1 MKFGSGWVI
10 IVMDICFE
18 MSLDLYWYDQ
28 ISSHNTNIKQNL
40 FLTDLWSSCRSCHL
54 NFLYCYV
61 FYITYV
67 IICLLWNKF
76 ILLSHFTQIR
86 RHPLHYH
93 FNVTKKFYLITW
105 NAHFYEGKKIRPSP
119 FFRFTLLQVFNIIS
133 HVEDRK
139 SSQQSVQSNVI
150 KIHKDRWNIK
160 GTGWIWKHFI
170 VFCHPNYCTEEIH
183 NKTAP
188 SVWIAVLLL
197 VAQSIPTS
205 GWKMLFDF
213 PLWYRHLIGNRCLSQ
228 NIFVTVTT
236 PPSRAP
242 LFIADCALVSLQ
254 GLAHLM
260 MGDQGMGSVPFPLCF
275 HCFFLFCSCF
285 ESITANDGQML
296 ESCLWLQINTWF

>member
-1 MKFGSGWVI
+1 M
-10 IVMDICFE
+10 
-18 MSLDLYWYDQ
+18 
-28 ISSHNTNIKQNL
+28 
-40 FLTDLWSSCRSCHL
+40 
-54 NFLYCYV
+54 
-61 FYITYV
+61 
-67 IICLLWNKF
+67 ICLLWNKF

-86 RHPLHYH
+86 RHSLHYH
-93 FNVTKKFYLITW
+93 FNVMKKFYLITW
-105 NAHFYEGKKIRPSP
+105 NAHFYEGKKTRPSP
-119 FFRFTLLQVFNIIS
+119 FFRFKLLQGLNIIS

-139 SSQQSVQSNVI
+139 SSQQSIQSNNNNNSQNVI
-150 KIHKDRWNIK
+150 KTNGLLKELV
-160 GTGWIWKHFI
+160 GFESI
-170 VFCHPNYCTEEIH
+170 VLFSAIASTAQKKKKIH
-183 NKTAP
+183 NETAP

-213 PLWYRHLIGNRCLSQ
+213 SLWYRHLIGNRCLSQ
-228 NIFVTVTT
+228 NIFVSVTT

-285 ESITANDGQML
+285 ESIAATDGQML
-296 ESCLWLQINTWF
+296 ESCLWLQRNTWF